1 MLFSA
6 LLTTFGN
13 LFRLIG
19 ATVLPFGMLFLFCA
33 SILYIS
39 TSTTIEPYFTAGPA
53 QIERVPLEQV
63 PDDIKSGYVAL
74 NIIPGIFAI
83 VVTASA
89 AIATPVYSVILGMAF
104 DAPTFENWIGYAWL
118 ISFGLTLTMV
128 TVRLLLA
135 IDPLGENP
143 VLSVKTS
150 LYNGAIFYLYSLAIA
165 AIGVLVFLVPSLIAV
180 TKLPAPVAGAINPAT
195 VTVIIVSILFASYI
209 RCRLWIAL
217 PGIAF
222 GERPTLP
229 RLWTR
234 GRKLAVPLLL
244 NNLLL
249 WIIIAL
255 SYTGLVF
262 SSTLGGDSDLL
273 TWLTSFQNETVVF
286 TAVLL
291 TTVLVV
297 TIVTISFNV
306 LHIEAYKR
314 MRQAEIEAP

>member
-19 ATVLPFGMLFLFCA
+19 ATVLPFGILFLCCA

-39 TSTTIEPYFTAGPA
+39 TSATNEPYFTGPA

-63 PDDIKSGYVAL
+63 PDDIKSGYL
-74 NIIPGIFAI
+74 TLDNILGIFVI
-83 VVTASA
+83 VATASA
-89 AIATPVYSVILGMAF
+89 AIATPLYSVILGMAF

-118 ISFGLTLTMV
+118 ISFGLILTMV

-135 IDPLGENP
+135 IDPLGESP
-143 VLSVKTS
+143 VRSVKTS
-150 LYNGAIFYLYSLAIA
+150 LNNGARLYLYSLAIA
-165 AIGVLVFLVPSLIAV
+165 SLSVLVFLVPSLIAV
-180 TKLPAPVAGAINPAT
+180 TKLPPPVPGAVNP
-195 VTVIIVSILFASYI
+195 VTVSAIIASFLVGSYI
-209 RCRLWIAL
+209 RCRLWVAL
-217 PGIAF
+217 PGIAL
-222 GERPTLP
+222 GERPTFSQ
-229 RLWTR
+229 LWTR

-249 WIIIAL
+249 SILIAL

-262 SSTLGGDSDLL
+262 SSTLGGDADLL

-286 TAVLL
+286 IAILL
-291 TTVLVV
+291 TTVLIA
-297 TIVTISFNV
+297 TIVTISFHV

-314 MRQAEIEAP
+314 MRQAEIEAA

>member
-19 ATVLPFGMLFLFCA
+19 ATIVPFGMLFLFCA

-39 TSTTIEPYFTAGPA
+39 ASTAVEPYFTAPA

-74 NIIPGIFAI
+74 DSMLSIFAI

-118 ISFGLTLTMV
+118 ISFGLILTMV

-135 IDPLGENP
+135 IDPLGGNP
-143 VLSVKTS
+143 AQSVKTS
-150 LYNGAIFYLYSLAIA
+150 LYNGARLYLYSLAIA
-165 AIGVLVFLVPSLIAV
+165 AISVLVFLVPSLIAV
-180 TKLPAPVAGAINPAT
+180 TKIPTSVPGTVNPAT
-195 VTVIIVSILFASYI
+195 VTVIIVSILAASYI
-209 RCRLWIAL
+209 RCRLWVAL
-217 PGIAF
+217 PGIAL
-222 GERPTLP
+222 GEQPTLSK
-229 RLWTR
+229 LWTR

-249 WIIIAL
+249 SIIIAL

-262 SSTLGGDSDLL
+262 SSVLGGDSDLL

-286 TAVLL
+286 VAVLL
-291 TTVLVV
+291 SILLAA
-297 TIVTISFNV
+297 TIVTIAYNG

-314 MRQAEIEAP
+314 MCQAEIEAT